1 MAASQMSDELDA
13 DAQARVGTVINNKY
27 RLERL
32 IGFGGTA
39 RVYEAVHRN
48 GHRVAVKVLHPHLAA
63 NSDLRTRFLREGYV
77 ANKVD
82 HLGAVRILDDD
93 IAQDGSVFLVME
105 LLEGETLEAR
115 WLRVG
120 QRLPAEEVC
129 QLGHQLLD
137 VLAASHAKGVVHRD
151 IKPDN
156 LFLTHDGVLK
166 VLDFGIARLL
176 EPGGHEGLTLT
187 GCMIGTPA
195 FMPPEQAL
203 GRSRDIDGQTDLWAA
218 GATMFTLLSGSFVH
232 EAETIEELL
241 IRAGTQAARPVR
253 TVAPDIS
260 PHIAVVIDRALA
272 FEKPD
277 RWNDARS
284 MQAAI
289 ADAYAAAFGSN
300 APELDAHGS
309 AAFAGVA
316 SMPPASSAT
325 SDRPSPRSSSRWT
338 PARRPSGGSTTA
350 AVSHAGRRRS
360 SRPPRGRKR
369 RAPWGTLLALG
380 IGAIAAGVFA
390 GTRGSTSASGIAA
403 TATATKL
410 SPVMPR
416 SPSPLAPPPSPP
428 VLAPSPAPP
437 PRVPAPALAS
447 ASAPAHAHASAP
459 RSPAVA
465 PAPTTPP
472 VASERFPVPAPAVSP
487 APAAPSDLPG
497 DPYDIP
503 APSDRANPYDPP
515 ESTDPPKPE

>member
-1 MAASQMSDELDA
+1 MSSMPTRKRVW
-13 DAQARVGTVINNKY
+13 ARSSTTNTGSS
-27 RLERL
+27 
-32 IGFGGTA
+32 GCGTA

-63 NSDLRTRFLREGYV
+63 NSGLCTRFLREGYV
-77 ANKVD
+77 ANKVE

-93 IAQDGSVFLVME
+93 IAQDRSVFLVME

-115 WLRVG
+115 WLRGG

-129 QLGHQLLD
+129 QLGYQLLD

-176 EPGGHEGLTLT
+176 EPGGREGMTLT

-232 EAETIEELL
+232 EAETVEELL

-253 TVAPDIS
+253 TIVPDIS
-260 PHIAVVIDRALA
+260 PHIAAVVDQALA

-309 AAFAGVA
+309 VAFAGVA

-325 SDRPSPRSSSRWT
+325 SDKPSPRSSSSW
-338 PARRPSGGSTTA
+338 PLARRPGGGSIAA

-380 IGAIAAGVFA
+380 IGAIAAGAFA
-390 GTRGSTSASGIAA
+390 ARGSTFASGTAA
-403 TATATKL
+403 TATATQL

-416 SPSPLAPPPSPP
+416 SPPPLAPA
-428 VLAPSPAPP
+428 LAPPPAPP

-465 PAPTTPP
+465 PAPTAPP
-472 VASERFPVPAPAVSP
+472 VASERFHVPAPAVSP

-497 DPYDIP
+497 SPYDIP
-503 APSDRANPYDPP
+503 APSAPSDLANPYDPP
-515 ESTDPPKPE
+515 ESTSPPKAE